1 MDCLLPKQAGK
12 LTASSRPCQLMP
24 TSQISSVRTS
34 HQYWIRNN
42 HISIMNVAY
51 LKINKSP
58 FSTREPLCPPFT
70 WMHTR
75 GLSAALDWPR
85 VLWREG
91 LSDSGQHWHLD
102 GACAAS
108 VGPQSVVGSGRT
120 AYEGRE
126 DAPLGGMRQVNERI
140 ETFWGTLRYIRWS
153 KYNEHEKYTIISKPF

>member
-1 MDCLLPKQAGK
+1 MDCLSPKQAGK

-24 TSQISSVRTS
+24 TSQISSVR
-34 HQYWIRNN
+34 
-42 HISIMNVAY
+42 ISDQSCKKQSYFNYECSASE
-51 LKINKSP
+51 NKWP

-102 GACAAS
+102 GACATRA
-108 VGPQSVVGSGRT
+108 GPQSVVGSGPT

-126 DAPLGGMRQVNERI
+126 DAPSGGMHQVNETT